1 VLGVCRDLL
10 DLRLWREN
18 GGSGCAASMRVN
30 TAARRID
37 SPGNTELPTSHN
49 PEPRTSDPTARK
61 LLLDRE
67 IGPHIEGSIGPLHLA
82 RVSAASAW
90 ESTFRWSATFLQDP
104 RLVSPVDLLYCY

>member
-1 VLGVCRDLL
+1 
-10 DLRLWREN
+10 
-18 GGSGCAASMRVN
+18 MRVN

-67 IGPHIEGSIGPLHLA
+67 IGPHIEGPIGPLHLA

-90 ESTFRWSATFLQDP
+90 ESTFRWSATFLRVWQISLARLLRISQDGQGYFP
-104 RLVSPVDLLYCY
+104 GGPCHGGRTEVIT